1 MPRMRFSR
9 SLARLRKEKK
19 VSQRTAA
26 GALGVS
32 QALLSHYENGLRE
45 PGLEFLV
52 NASRYYG
59 CSVDCLLGI
68 QPPAEAA
75 GAPRGAGLAAEAAD
89 ALHTFAGD
97 AGDDRLAAL
106 ADEYLLAAAY
116 RFALT
121 LCGGPQRTLS
131 AVDALMK
138 ADELAV
144 CESAELGSARRW
156 IPARFRRRPA
166 RARQNRAAAC
176 GAGKERLCARRANG
190 RLCGE
195 GCAPKSSA
203 YD

>member
-1 MPRMRFSR
+1 MRFSR

-68 QPPAEAA
+68 QPPAASA
-75 GAPRGAGLAAEAAD
+75 GAPRGAGLAAEAAG

-144 CESAELGSARRW
+144 CAQLERLGAPLDPGALPAAALPARDRIEQRLAELEKSGFVRGART
-156 IPARFRRRPA
+156 
-166 RARQNRAAAC
+166 
-176 GAGKERLCARRANG
+176 
-190 RLCGE
+190 
-195 GCAPKSSA
+195 
-203 YD
+203 